1 MSALPPPPATSPA
14 FPPSDLPP
22 PPSGDPSA
30 PAAPRAA
37 GGERP
42 GWVTA
47 AGSILIVLGALGVLV
62 GIVLALSR
70 DAMGMQELVPRDAVV
85 AVGIFTVVLS
95 GLELLAGVL
104 VLRRS
109 NAGRVLGIALAGL
122 GVFGGIA
129 GLASEGSAAVGLVL
143 NGLVLYGL
151 LAYGRAFRRG
161 GGG

>member
-1 MSALPPPPATSPA
+1 MSALPPPPGTPPA

-22 PPSGDPSA
+22 PPDAVSFHP
-30 PAAPRAA
+30 PATTAA
-37 GGERP
+37 GERP

-47 AGSILIVLGALGVLV
+47 AGWILIVVGVLGVLV
-62 GIVLALSR
+62 GIGLALSR
-70 DAMGMQELVPRDAVV
+70 DAMGVEELVPRDAAV
-85 AVGIFTVVLS
+85 AVGVASIALS
-95 GLELLAGVL
+95 ALELLAGVL

-122 GVFGGIA
+122 GIVGGLA
-129 GLASEGSAAVGLVL
+129 GLASRPSSAVGLVL

-151 LAYGRAFRRG
+151 LAYGRAFGPG

>member
-1 MSALPPPPATSPA
+1 MSALPPPPGPSV

-22 PPSGDPSA
+22 PPGDASGAA
-30 PAAPRAA
+30 PAATTAD
-37 GGERP
+37 ERP

-47 AGSILIVLGALGVLV
+47 SGAILIVLGALGILIGV
-62 GIVLALSR
+62 VLALSR
-70 DAMGMQELVPRDAVV
+70 NAMGVEELVPRDAVV
-85 AVGIFTVVLS
+85 AVGISTMVLS
-95 GLELLAGVL
+95 ALELLAGVL

-122 GVFGGIA
+122 GVLGGIA

-143 NGLVLYGL
+143 NGLILYGL
-151 LAYGRAFRRG
+151 LAHARAFRRG